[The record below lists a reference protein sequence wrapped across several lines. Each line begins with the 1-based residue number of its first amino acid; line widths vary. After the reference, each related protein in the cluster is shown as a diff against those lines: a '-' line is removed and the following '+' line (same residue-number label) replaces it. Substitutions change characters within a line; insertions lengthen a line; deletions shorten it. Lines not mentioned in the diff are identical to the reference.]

1 MAILG
6 DRVAG
11 QALTPEL
18 ALGHLEELS
27 SDLRAAVLVD
37 SKGRLAA
44 STDPDRGDRLCEL
57 ARALFERAEA
67 AAEEAPAQVEVTTT
81 AGAVFAIRDAR
92 FTLAVVADRLALAS
106 LMFYDLRSVLARLEP
121 RAA

>member
-18 ALGHLEELS
+18 ALDHLEELS
-27 SDLRAAVLVD
+27 SDVRAAVLID
-37 SKGRLAA
+37 SKGTIAA
-44 STDPDRGDRLCEL
+44 STDPERGDRFAEL
-57 ARALFERAEA
+57 ALALFDRAEL
-67 AAEEAPAQVEVTTT
+67 EADEPPAQVEVTAT
-81 AGAVFAIRDAR
+81 AGAVFAVRDTR

-106 LMFYDLRSVLARLEP
+106 LMFYDLRTVLGRLEP
-121 RAA
+121 RSA